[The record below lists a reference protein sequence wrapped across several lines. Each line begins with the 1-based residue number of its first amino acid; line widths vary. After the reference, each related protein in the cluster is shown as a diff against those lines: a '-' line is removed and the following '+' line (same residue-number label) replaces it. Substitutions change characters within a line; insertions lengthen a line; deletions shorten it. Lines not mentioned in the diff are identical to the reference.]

1 MPLLLMRKN
10 LAGPCLLLS
19 LAILLFA
26 FPVPS
31 LAQSVEE
38 MAIMGMFYREDELV
52 VTATRSEKPL
62 SQAAENMTVIT
73 AREIKEM
80 NAHTVA
86 DVLNHVTGIQMDP
99 RGGVGSAANISIQ
112 GSDFRHV
119 LVLIDG
125 IKFNNLSDFYADIGA
140 IPVQH
145 IERIEIVKGPASS
158 AWGSSLGGVVNII
171 TKQAGAEKGAAGG
184 TLSSSFGE
192 KDTGDFRAEASG
204 KEGRFGYY
212 LSAGRIESEGFTPSN
227 FHENKNIYTK
237 FRADLL
243 KDFYLTLTFGYT
255 DGSRGMGQ
263 EAIYD
268 LSFGNDFEYFYSTL
282 SLNSAI
288 TESTDLEISLR
299 TSRQDN
305 VLFMNELS
313 TGNELDRSA
322 SEEMTEGGSLKLI
335 SRYRLHTIVL
345 GADFDDAEW
354 KSTSIV
360 VGDKHFLRRLAFY
373 ANDTARLG
381 GLSVIP
387 GLRYDDINTS
397 GSFVSPSLGATYS
410 LSENHLLR
418 VAAARGFNAPPLTA
432 TFGSGFFSNPNPDL
446 KAEEVWSYQ
455 AGFESAFPEYL
466 WFKATAFLHDVKEAM
481 VDQQEPDGT
490 FTFVNRDETR
500 RQGVELELETMPV
513 YDLSLEAGYLY
524 QDVEDRKTGESVK
537 DVAEYTIDLGLKYDD
552 GKSLKAMLLGHYIW
566 WNTDPSLEGKY
577 DTFIWDLN
585 VTKKIYGSNNTS
597 AEAFLSVHNIFD
609 GSQYVFK
616 TFRNPGRWVEA
627 GIRMKI

>member
-19 LAILLFA
+19 LAIVLFA

-73 AREIKEM
+73 AREMEEM

-99 RGGVGSAANISIQ
+99 RGGVGSAGGISIQ
-112 GSDFRHV
+112 GSNFTHV
-119 LVLIDG
+119 LVLTDG
-125 IKFNNLSDFYADIGA
+125 IKFNNMSNFFADIGA

-145 IERIEIVKGPASS
+145 IERIEIIKGPASS

-204 KEGRFGYY
+204 KAGRFGYY
-212 LSAGRIESEGFTPSN
+212 LSAGRIESEGFTPYN
-227 FHENKNIYTK
+227 FHENNNIYTK

-243 KDFYLTLTFGYT
+243 GGTYLTLTFGYM

-263 EAIYD
+263 DRMFDI
-268 LSFGNDFEYFYSTL
+268 SFEGDFEYLYSTL
-282 SLNSAI
+282 LLNSAL
-288 TESTDLEISLR
+288 SRNMDMEISLR
-299 TSRQDN
+299 TLKQDN
-305 VLFMNELS
+305 DMFVNQIS
-313 TGNELDRSA
+313 TGDEIDKSIIED
-322 SEEMTEGGSLKLI
+322 STEGGSFKLI
-335 SRYRLHTIVL
+335 SRYRSHTVIL
-345 GADFDDAEW
+345 GSDYDEGELESNVIFGGEQ
-354 KSTSIV
+354 S
-360 VGDKHFLRRLAFY
+360 LRRWALY
-373 ANDTARLG
+373 ANDTITIN
-381 GLSVIP
+381 GLSITP
-387 GLRYDDINTS
+387 GLRYDDISTS
-397 GSFVSPSLGATYS
+397 GSFISPSLGATYG
-410 LSENHLLR
+410 LSKKHLLR
-418 VAAARGFNAPPLTA
+418 MAAARGFNAPPLGA
-432 TFGSGFFSNPNPDL
+432 TYGSGFFSNPNPDL

-455 AGFESAFPEYL
+455 AGFETTYPRYFWA
-466 WFKATAFLHDVKEAM
+466 KATAFRHDVDKEIA
-481 VDQQEPDGT
+481 QSPEPDGT
-490 FTFVNRDETR
+490 FTGVNRDQTR

-537 DVAEYTIDLGLKYDD
+537 DVAEYTIDLGIKYDD
-552 GKSLKAMLLGHYIW
+552 RKSLKAVLLGHYIW
-566 WNTDPSLEGKY
+566 WNADPSLEGEY

-609 GSQYVFK
+609 GSQYLIND
-616 TFRNPGRWVEA
+616 FRNPGRWVEA